1 MSDIIVYTLPICPN
15 CEDIKGKMRNA
26 GIEFATRDLE
36 EWDNYSDL
44 LLAQVTFTEAPIVR
58 IGNEYF
64 DKQGAEE
71 RLKLN

>member
-1 MSDIIVYTLPICPN
+1 MSDIIVYTLPICQN
-15 CEDIKGKMRNA
+15 CEDIKGKMRNK
-26 GIEFATRDLE
+26 GIEFETRDLE

>member
-1 MSDIIVYTLPICPN
+1 MSEIIVYMLPVCPN
-15 CEDIKGKMRNA
+15 CEEIKGKMRNA
-26 GIEFATRDLE
+26 GIEFQTRDLE

-44 LLAQVTFTEAPIVR
+44 LLAQVTFTEAPIIR

-64 DKQGAEE
+64 DKIGAEE